1 MIIDCYLCNM
11 GNFTN
16 RKEYISKLLAYKDK
30 DLIKVISGLRRS
42 GKSTLLEM
50 YCERLQKQG
59 VKRKQIVF
67 LNFEDFEHRKF
78 LTDLDALYA
87 HIINQL
93 DLSNPCYVFLDEV
106 QNVNEFERLVD
117 GLFVKPNVDVYITG
131 SNAFLLSGE
140 LATLLSG
147 RYIEISILPFSF
159 KEYLTARNI
168 DASNKYLNYE
178 TFFFDYVN
186 ETSLPKGVALR
197 ESGFDKIYEYLE
209 AIYNTIIEKDITQ
222 RHQINDKRAFGNIV
236 RFVASNIGNALS
248 PGNIAKSLKQDG
260 QSTHN
265 TTVERYL
272 EYLVASFVFYKV
284 NRFDLKGK
292 KQLATQEKY
301 YLVDAGL
308 LNILAGKE
316 RTTDRG
322 HILEN
327 VVYLELL
334 RRGNKI
340 WTGTSRNTEVD
351 FVCKTPTGD
360 IEYYQVAW
368 QMTNENTVAREFGAL
383 EKINDNYPKFLL
395 TTDSFTQNR
404 SGIKHLNVFNWLLET
419 DEKQEKH
426 QH

>member
-1 MIIDCYLCNM
+1 
-11 GNFTN
+11 
-16 RKEYISKLLAYKDK
+16 
-30 DLIKVISGLRRS
+30 
-42 GKSTLLEM
+42 M
-50 YCERLQKQG
+50 Y
-59 VKRKQIVF
+59 
-67 LNFEDFEHRKF
+67 
-78 LTDLDALYA
+78 T
-87 HIINQL
+87 HIISQL
-93 DLSNPCYVFLDEV
+93 DLSKPCYIFLDEV

-117 GLFVKPNVDVYITG
+117 GLFVKPNIDVYITG

-168 DASNKYLNYE
+168 DTSNRYLNYE
-178 TFFFDYVN
+178 ALFFDYVN
-186 ETSLPKGVALR
+186 ETSLPKGVELR
-197 ESGFDKIYEYLE
+197 EGGFDKIYEYLE
-209 AIYNTIIEKDITQ
+209 AIYATIIEKDITN
-222 RHQINDKRAFGNIV
+222 RYHINDKRAFGNITK
-236 RFVASNIGNALS
+236 FVASNIGNPLS
-248 PGNIAKSLKQDG
+248 PGNIAKTLKQDG
-260 QSTHN
+260 QNTHN
-265 TTVERYL
+265 TTIEKYL
-272 EYLVASFVFYKV
+272 EYLVASFIFYKV

-292 KQLATQEKY
+292 KQVATQEKY

-340 WTGTSRNTEVD
+340 WTGTTRNNEVD
-351 FVCKTPTGD
+351 FVCKSTTGD

-368 QMTNENTVAREFGAL
+368 QMTGESTAEREFGAL

-404 SGIKHLNVFNWLLET
+404 SGIRHLNVFNWLLDT
-419 DEKQEKH
+419 DEK
-426 QH
+426 